1 MYWICSSVFIL
12 LALSRWTSADCV
24 SYGVDYVDGGGPY
37 CINTTSTDFFSFVS
51 DFEGCQPSD
60 SQGDITPIL
69 IDPNGD
75 EYFCSDV
82 ATQPDDVDM
91 TSTCNVTGNQVEK
104 SQMFSGN
111 WMIIVEGLT
120 FAYMRTFDI
129 IAGPP
134 VTVTNTPTATF
145 TVTNVPSTTITTT
158 TTNVYS
164 TTLPPSTVTVPSST
178 STRTITTT
186 PAQVTVYW
194 TSTSTRTRTT
204 RVWSSTVS
212 TTTVTTT
219 CKTQPPK
226 KDPTCTIRPTKATL
240 AAASNTANPVPRQR
254 FRGAPRRDRPRDVSK
269 HTLIEPRDGQLFKR
283 GADYQRSVIH
293 PGSSDGILWR
303 RQDHNHRHSANA
315 NTNSY
320 IQSLCD
326 HLDHQHNLGNVRIPP
341 CFPHEPHANVQAE
354 LPRQSRQHRPAWS
367 VPLLQRVEV
376 YRNFARVKLA
386 CVKSEQEQAQLL
398 GWVMWL

>member
-283 GADYQRSVIH
+283 GADVCTTTVLQTTNVV
-293 PGSSDGILWR
+293 SSYVTVTAPTSTEIDTEVATVTATVTPAPVTAYSGVVKTTTTVTAPTPTR
-303 RQDHNHRHSANA
+303 TR
-315 NTNSY
+315 T
-320 IQSLCD
+320 
-326 HLDHQHNLGNVRIPP
+326 
-341 CFPHEPHANVQAE
+341 
-354 LPRQSRQHRPAWS
+354 SRAYVTTWTTSTIWATITSTVKTTPSGMVCAT
-367 VPLLQRVEV
+367 VA
-376 YRNFARVKLA
+376 AR
-386 CVKSEQEQAQLL
+386 
-398 GWVMWL
+398 